1 MVGVCVGGSH
11 RGEGVG
17 RGVGRDTGL
26 GLGRDRVGGTVDGVG
41 AAGRGAGLA
50 FAVGTRVGRGVGL
63 RTLAGRLGRGSMV
76 GAVTTEK
83 LFREGW
89 TVGKEEGTPGLVPQ

>member
-1 MVGVCVGGSH
+1 M
-11 RGEGVG
+11 G
-17 RGVGRDTGL
+17 RGVGRKAE
-26 GLGRDRVGGTVDGVG
+26 RAKVGGAVDGVG
-41 AAGRGAGLA
+41 PASRGARLA
-50 FAVGTRVGRGVGL
+50 FAVRARVGRGVGL
-63 RTLAGRLGRGSMV
+63 RTLVGRLGRGSMV